1 MVKIFEISCAI
12 LNIQHADFLTSMA
25 FRNSFIVNSPID
37 RVWEFY
43 TDIKHLEIVTPTEL
57 ELKIISTTSQTLTQ
71 DSEIWLEG
79 KLMISKSKWH
89 SIIRTLKPYQYL
101 DEMLAGPFKKWKH
114 LHKFKDNNDPK
125 QTEVIDE
132 ISFELPYGPI
142 GKLFEGYA
150 DRRLQKLFD
159 YRKEATIRNLEGKNT

>member
-1 MVKIFEISCAI
+1 MCYATM
-12 LNIQHADFLTSMA
+12 LNIRHADFLTSVA
-25 FRNSFIVNSPID
+25 FKSSFVVNSPIH

-43 TDIKHLEIVTPTEL
+43 TDIKHLELITPAEL
-57 ELKIISTTSQTLTQ
+57 ELRIISSTSQKLTQ

-79 KLMISKSKWH
+79 KLMSFKSKWH

-101 DEMLAGPFKKWKH
+101 DEMLAGPFKKWEH
-114 LHKFKDNNDPK
+114 LHKFKDNNNPK

-132 ISFELPYGPI
+132 INFELPYGPV

-150 DRRLQKLFD
+150 HKRLQDLFN
-159 YRKEATIRNLEGKNT
+159 YRKEATIRNLEGKIM